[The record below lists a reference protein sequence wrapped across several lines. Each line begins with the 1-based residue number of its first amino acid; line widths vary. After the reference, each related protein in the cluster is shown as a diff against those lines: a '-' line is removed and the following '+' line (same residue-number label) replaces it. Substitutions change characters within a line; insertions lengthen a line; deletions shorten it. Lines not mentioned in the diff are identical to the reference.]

1 MTYTICHTPKSD
13 METKTGGIETIE
25 QEIYDSKKETGDDQP
40 LELFPNESEE
50 TLPTCL
56 FHTLIAKNIAPYK
69 SNSFDAEAADKMPQ
83 PPIDSIVGH
92 PCGRHPAPCEYTQRM
107 VHNQEEDDK
116 GSDDGNL
123 V

>member
-1 MTYTICHTPKSD
+1 MAYTVGHTPKSD
-13 METKTGGIETIE
+13 METKTSRIETVE
-25 QEIYDSKKETGDDQP
+25 QEIYYSEQETGDEQP
-40 LELFPNESEE
+40 FELLPYEGEE
-50 TLPTCL
+50 RLPTCQ
-56 FHTLIAKNIAPYK
+56 FHTLIAENITPYE